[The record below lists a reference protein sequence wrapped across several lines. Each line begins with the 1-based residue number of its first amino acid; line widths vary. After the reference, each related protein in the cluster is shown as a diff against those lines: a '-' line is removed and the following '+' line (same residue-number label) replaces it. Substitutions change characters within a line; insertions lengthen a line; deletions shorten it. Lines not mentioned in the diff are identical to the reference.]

1 MVATGLRGRWL
12 TAPLLPSAATMFT
25 LPPIQRLGEGDD
37 SAEPG
42 TAGPSP
48 SPSRSSMLSKK
59 SPKKARRR
67 LRLKMGSRV
76 RISDPDPDVDGTVC
90 CHPEYRSLRCLT
102 RGTCSEQQ
110 GERSRMATKST
121 DSPSLCICS
130 SVLLRRRWARS
141 WALGTRRLGQ

>member
-76 RISDPDPDVDGTVC
+76 RISDPDPDVDGTVYSWT
-90 CHPEYRSLRCLT
+90 PINNVE
-102 RGTCSEQQ
+102 EQTSFPLVVKNPQ
-110 GERSRMATKST
+110 ERKS
-121 DSPSLCICS
+121 
-130 SVLLRRRWARS
+130 
-141 WALGTRRLGQ
+141 

>member
-1 MVATGLRGRWL
+1 VGTGLRGRSL

-48 SPSRSSMLSKK
+48 SPSRSSMLS
-59 SPKKARRR
+59 RGR

-90 CHPEYRSLRCLT
+90 CHPECRSLRCLT

-110 GERSRMATKST
+110 GERSRLATMKEH
-121 DSPSLCICS
+121 
-130 SVLLRRRWARS
+130 
-141 WALGTRRLGQ
+141 

>member
-76 RISDPDPDVDGTVC
+76 RMMI
-90 CHPEYRSLRCLT
+90 
-102 RGTCSEQQ
+102 
-110 GERSRMATKST
+110 
-121 DSPSLCICS
+121 
-130 SVLLRRRWARS
+130 VLLLFLQKQSLAF
-141 WALGTRRLGQ
+141 AVYLFGIGTLHTGPGLKKKHM